1 MVVTGLWPLVRLG
14 CLDGEKKAFLSCDVH
29 VRWLAQT
36 PSRPL
41 AAWHT
46 DASSPWGLDNPPL
59 FAIATRGLAAV
70 AAGVDGGSLV
80 RLDGPPPTAA
90 AAVLFM
96 RASVM
101 ASDVVL
107 AAGLARLMTALLPR
121 RRMAAA
127 LAFRN
132 AAAVLLHPG
141 LLLVDH
147 IHFPYNRLLL
157 GVLLGA
163 VAAAVEGASVLA
175 AVAAA
180 VAFNLKHMLVPAAL
194 PLGVHLAAAGLA
206 ATAST
211 AAWRGGRRTWAR
223 LSLAAPTRWCC
234 RGSPFSLR
242 GGGWRRWRP
251 YWRASR
257 RSAGNCSTAI
267 YWAANAW
274 AVVTAADR
282 GACAATRTVTAARV
296 DGGGRGGAPRW
307 LLLLLPRWAAAA
319 AARAAASCAAAVA
332 VGDPPRRGGWWV

>member
-1 MVVTGLWPLVRLG
+1 MTCTCAGWR
-14 CLDGEKKAFLSCDVH
+14 
-29 VRWLAQT
+29 
-36 PSRPL
+36 RPPPGR
-41 AAWHT
+41 
-46 DASSPWGLDNPPL
+46 SPWGLDNPAL

-80 RLDGPPPTAA
+80 RLGGPPPTAA

-147 IHFPYNRLLL
+147 IHFPYNGLPL

-180 VAFNLKHMLVPAAL
+180 VAFNLRHMLVPAAL
-194 PLGVHLAAAGLA
+194 PLGVHLVAAGLA

-223 LSLAAPTRWCC
+223 LSLAAPTRVLPWL
-234 RGSPFSLR
+234 PFLVA
-242 GGGWRRWRP
+242 GGG
-251 YWRASR
+251 
-257 RSAGNCSTAI
+257 
-267 YWAANAW
+267 
-274 AVVTAADR
+274 
-282 GACAATRTVTAARV
+282 
-296 DGGGRGGAPRW
+296 GGGGVAHTGAPRAGRPGIAPQ
-307 LLLLLPRWAAAA
+307 LFTGRPTRGRW
-319 AARAAASCAAAVA
+319 
-332 VGDPPRRGGWWV
+332 